1 MVLAKVQQS
10 AWFPVQP
17 CIEMYISQKFDD
29 QCKFQSHISDFR
41 QRSNFLK
48 IVLFIGDFFALE
60 FRIFFVILTLSPWL
74 EEKRFWENVVS
85 TDGTRVR
92 VNIYGFE
99 FSRKMHCVFS
109 QNTQWQTNDER
120 DRSFLDRSSIS

>member
-1 MVLAKVQQS
+1 MGWFPEQQLKNFQLVKIIEEKMVLAKVQQS

-48 IVLFIGDFFALE
+48 FVLIIGDFFALE
-60 FRIFFVILTLSPWL
+60 FRIFL
-74 EEKRFWENVVS
+74 
-85 TDGTRVR
+85 
-92 VNIYGFE
+92 
-99 FSRKMHCVFS
+99 
-109 QNTQWQTNDER
+109 
-120 DRSFLDRSSIS
+120 